1 MRDREIARETQNQS
15 GKDKGQEDK
24 KREEGLFLRLISL
37 ITNFTVGIREV
48 IIPSFSF
55 SLSLELNGKVC
66 KVGKHNSQSVSDL
79 KIINF
84 SWSQAKT
91 FHLYAL
97 C

>member
-15 GKDKGQEDK
+15 GKHEGQEDR
-24 KREEGLFLRLISL
+24 KREEGLFLGFISL
-37 ITNFTVGIREV
+37 ITHFTVGIREI
-48 IIPSFSF
+48 IIPIFSF
-55 SLSLELNGKVC
+55 SLSLELIGKAC
-66 KVGKHNSQSVSDL
+66 QVGKHHSKSVSDL

-84 SWSQAKT
+84 SWSQART